1 MVVVIVSC
9 VLVAVKV
16 VVVDEAV
23 VIVEVG
29 AGEVVLA
36 VPDEPVGVS

>member
-1 MVVVIVSC
+1 MVVVIVGC

-29 AGEVVLA
+29 AGEVVSA

>member
-1 MVVVIVSC
+1 MVVVIVGC
-9 VLVAVKV
+9 VLIVVKV

-29 AGEVVLA
+29 AGEVVSA